1 MSSGYPDSVT
11 IIARRRIYW
20 SLFLTACACLAAF
33 VPLFLLIPKAGSSPA
48 FLESTGALKS
58 FSLGAAK
65 IPSHYL
71 AGAGIGL
78 CALYSALALALILFS
93 FRKTASTEV
102 FFFAFWVLSVGFEV
116 MRLGAFA
123 LAAGGGTT
131 YMQAAEA
138 RALLFAR
145 YAGYLSFFTSGLY
158 AAGFRNE
165 KLGAT
170 LAVILAVALGLA
182 LAMPVNTG
190 SFAPTLE
197 IRAGYFELNAAL
209 FYIVAAVAALSYLY
223 AAAYKGE
230 RTYRYVALGA
240 AALALGYRLLT
251 SQWHPA
257 PMLAGFALLAAGSWL
272 FVSRLHAYYLWQ

>member
-1 MSSGYPDSVT
+1 MT

-20 SLFLTACACLAAF
+20 TLFLAACLCLAAF
-33 VPLFLLIPKAGSSPA
+33 VPLFLLIPKAGPNPA
-48 FLESTGALKS
+48 FLAAVGSLKT
-58 FSLGAAK
+58 FRLGSAV

-116 MRLGAFA
+116 LRLGAFA
-123 LAAGGGTT
+123 LAAEGGTM
-131 YMQAAEA
+131 YMQAAGS
-138 RALLFAR
+138 RVLLFTR
-145 YAGYLSFFTSGLY
+145 YAGSLSLFTAGLY

-165 KLGAT
+165 KLGMT
-170 LAVILAVALGLA
+170 LIVVLAVALGLA

-197 IRAGYFELNAAL
+197 IRVGYSELNAAL
-209 FYIVAAVAALSYLY
+209 FFIVGLAAVLNFLYGAAH
-223 AAAYKGE
+223 KGE
-230 RTYRYVALGA
+230 RAYRLVSLGA
-240 AALALGYRLLT
+240 AAIVLGYRLLT
-251 SQWHPA
+251 SQWRPL